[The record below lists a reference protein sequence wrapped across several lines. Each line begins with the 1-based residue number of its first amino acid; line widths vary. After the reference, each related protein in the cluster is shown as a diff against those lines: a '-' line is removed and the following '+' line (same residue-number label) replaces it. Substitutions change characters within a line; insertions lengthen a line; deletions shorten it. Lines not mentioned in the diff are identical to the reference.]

1 MNSAGFIEVLEN
13 ELIPYTQHLN
23 PSQRLMQD
31 NDPKHS
37 SKKVKEWLEANK
49 INWWKT
55 PPESPDL
62 NPIENL
68 WHELKEYVRRVVQ
81 PQRKEELV
89 KGIMD
94 CWETVNRRKC
104 RKYIGHLRKVI
115 SKVIECNNGGPTG
128 Y

>member
-1 MNSAGFIEVLEN
+1 
-13 ELIPYTQHLN
+13 
-23 PSQRLMQD
+23 MQD

-49 INWWKT
+49 IKHHQ
-55 PPESPDL
+55 
-62 NPIENL
+62 NPQIL
-68 WHELKEYVRRVVQ
+68 IRLKIYGTSSKNVRRVVQ

-104 RKYIGHLRKVI
+104 SKYIGHVRKVI
-115 SKVIECNNGGPTG
+115 SIVIECNNGGPTG
-128 Y
+128 